1 MDSCGII
8 YALEVGNTDWL
19 EEYGWA
25 ILAFFAI
32 FVVSLYLW
40 SYVSKHFE
48 KMKTKEGKY
57 FDADVVE
64 FLARTIKSLIIIFLI
79 FSLIYVAS
87 FVSEFFKEN
96 IWNYFSGY
104 IIEII
109 FIIILLLFTILA
121 GKILRRISKNARIR
135 SLRDGTIHTSAIE
148 FTTLFL
154 SYILYIIVA
163 AIILFVLVSM
173 IPGVNPY
180 AALIDFLEKNQAAI
194 VSTFIIII
202 AIYLIVKLIEAILD
216 DYKFR
221 TKRFNPQAIDLF
233 KISLKYA
240 LYLVA
245 AFTAIFS
252 FFALMGLELVGFLL
266 VAILFTFIILGIIFS
281 YSTARNIVSGFTI
294 MEMSPFDVG
303 DYIKIGE
310 NLECEVLEK
319 GIVYT
324 KVRTPVG
331 EIIDIPNQ
339 EILGNKIYNYS
350 RSGTYGISV
359 AVEISYDI
367 SYEMVESCVRSAAA
381 CVEGILEKRAPEVI
395 ALGISDNKIRYEV
408 VVFTNNPAESRKI
421 RSEFISALQRIFKQN
436 GLKIT

>member
-1 MDSCGII
+1 MDICGMM
-8 YALEVGNTDWL
+8 YALEVGNTNWL

-25 ILAFFAI
+25 ILAFFAL

-48 KMKTKEGKY
+48 RMKTKEGKY

-109 FIIILLLFTILA
+109 FIIVLLLLTILA

-135 SLRDGTIHTSAIE
+135 SLKDGTIHTSAVE

-154 SYILYIIVA
+154 SYVLYIIVA
-163 AIILFVLVSM
+163 AIILFVLISM
-173 IPGVNPY
+173 IPGVDPY
-180 AALIDFLEKNQAAI
+180 TALADFLEKNQAAI
-194 VSTFIIII
+194 VSIFIIIL
-202 AIYLIVKLIEAILD
+202 AIYLIVKLIEAILE

-245 AFTAIFS
+245 AFAAIFS

-294 MEMSPFDVG
+294 MEINLFDVG

-319 GIVYT
+319 GLVYT
-324 KVRTPVG
+324 KVKTPEG

-350 RSGTYGISV
+350 RSGTYGISLV
-359 AVEISYDI
+359 LEISYDI
-367 SYEMVESCVRSAAA
+367 SYEKVEGYVKSAAA
-381 CVEGILEKRAPEVI
+381 RVAGIVEKRAPEVI
-395 ALGISDNKIRYEV
+395 ALGINDNKIRYEV
-408 VVFTNNPAESRKI
+408 VVFTNNPTESRRI
-421 RSEFISALQRIFKQN
+421 RSDLISNLQKIFKQN
-436 GLKIT
+436 GVKIA